1 MIILNATVYCFL
13 QFPFFVFIRIS
24 VNIISPHHK
33 FKPYIFLA
41 YALYH
46 PTRDCYYN
54 PIINNLQ
61 ADKLKTNSFF

>member
-1 MIILNATVYCFL
+1 MILLNATVYRFL
-13 QFPFFVFIRIS
+13 QFPFFMFMRIS
-24 VNIISPHHK
+24 VNINSPHHK
-33 FKPYIFLA
+33 FNPYIFLA

-61 ADKLKTNSFF
+61 TDKLKTNSFF

>member
-1 MIILNATVYCFL
+1 MILLNAAVCRFQ
-13 QFPFFVFIRIS
+13 QFPFFMFMRIS
-24 VNIISPHHK
+24 VNINSTHHK

-61 ADKLKTNSFF
+61 TDKLKTNSFF